1 MMDKAKDMETKSVQ
15 DLLPNQADFQ
25 QTVKEQPVDLYY
37 LKTEGIQVA
46 ITNYGARIVSL
57 LVKTKTGKWVDV
69 VIGFDS
75 LEAYLKTDEIY
86 HGTIVGRYAN
96 RIARGTFSL
105 NNQTFHLP
113 TNNGVNH
120 LHGGPDGFHNAVWNV
135 ENASE
140 SVLELRYFSKDGEE
154 GYPGNLSIRVVY
166 TLEANAL
173 RIDFN
178 ATSDQDTVINVT
190 NHAYFNLNG
199 QGSGSI
205 EKHQLQ
211 VNASRFTAI
220 DETLIPTGELI
231 PVTDTPFDFTT
242 PKSIGLHINEKHTQ
256 IQHGQGYDHNYVLD
270 KKDNELSPA
279 AKAVGEQTGIS
290 LEVITTEPGVQ
301 LYTGNFMKG
310 TNRIKQGLRDEYRS
324 GFCLETQHFP
334 DSPNHPHFPSTI
346 LRAGDTFTSTTLF
359 RFSAPS

>member
-1 MMDKAKDMETKSVQ
+1 MMTKAKDMETKTIQ
-15 DLLPNQADFQ
+15 DLLPKQADFQ
-25 QTVKEQPVDLYY
+25 QTVKGHTVDLYY
-37 LKTEGIQVA
+37 LKAEGIQVA

-57 LVKTKTGKWVDV
+57 LVKNKEGEWVDV

-75 LEAYLKTDEIY
+75 LKAYLETDEIY
-86 HGTIVGRYAN
+86 HGTIAGRYAN

-113 TNNGVNH
+113 INNGVNH

-135 ENASE
+135 EKANE
-140 SVLELRYFSKDGEE
+140 SVIELSYLSKDREE
-154 GYPGNLSIRVVY
+154 GYPGNLTIRVVY

-190 NHAYFNLNG
+190 NHSYFNLNG

-211 VNASRFTAI
+211 INASSFTAI
-220 DETLIPTGELI
+220 DETLIPTGELM
-231 PVTDTPFDFTT
+231 PVTNTPFDFTI
-242 PKSIGLHINEKHTQ
+242 PKSIGLQINEKHPQ
-256 IQHGQGYDHNYVLD
+256 IQYGQGYDHNFVLD
-270 KKDNELSPA
+270 KKENELSQA
-279 AKAVGEQTGIS
+279 AKAVGDQTGIT
-290 LEVITTEPGVQ
+290 LEVLTTEPGVQ

-310 TNRIKQGLRDEYRS
+310 ANRIKQGFRDEYRS

-346 LRAGDTFTSTTLF
+346 LKAGDRFTSTTIF
-359 RFSAPS
+359 RFTIAN